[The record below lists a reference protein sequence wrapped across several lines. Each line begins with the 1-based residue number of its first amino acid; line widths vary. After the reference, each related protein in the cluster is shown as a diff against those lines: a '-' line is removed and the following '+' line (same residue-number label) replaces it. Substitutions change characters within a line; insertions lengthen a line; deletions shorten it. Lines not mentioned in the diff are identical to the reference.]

1 MSIRTLVVDDDFM
14 SASIHSSYVERVAG
28 FEPVGEAH
36 TGGEA
41 VELIA
46 RLQPDLVLLD
56 IYLPDMS
63 GLEVIRRLRQEPD
76 AAADVIAVTAA
87 KDVQTLRAAM
97 QGGVV
102 HYIVKPFLFE
112 TFRERLE
119 RYAAL
124 KQRFEKIR
132 EASQADVD
140 RLFSLLR
147 AQGSTGLPK
156 GISRPTL
163 TVVVDAVREAAE
175 AVTATDVADR
185 AGVSRGTA
193 RRYLDYL
200 ASLGS
205 VELSLRYGATGRPE
219 HLYRWLSA
227 DGQPLHARPS

>member
-1 MSIRTLVVDDDFM
+1 VSAIRTLVVDDDFM
-14 SASIHSSYVERVAG
+14 SASIHVSYVERVAG

-41 VELIA
+41 LELVH
-46 RLQPDLVLLD
+46 RLRPDLVLLD
-56 IYLPDMS
+56 IYLPDVN
-63 GLEVIRRLRQEPD
+63 GLEVIRRLRQEAEPV
-76 AAADVIAVTAA
+76 DVIAVTAA
-87 KDVQTLRAAM
+87 KDVKTLRAAM

-102 HYIVKPFLFE
+102 NYIVKPFVYE

-119 RYAAL
+119 QYAAL
-124 KQRFEKIR
+124 KQRMDRIR

-147 AQGSTGLPK
+147 SQGSAGLPK

-163 TVVVDAVREAAE
+163 TVVVDAIREATEPLTAVEAAE
-175 AVTATDVADR
+175 R

-205 VELSLRYGATGRPE
+205 VELSLRYGAAGRPE
-219 HLYRWLSA
+219 HLYRWLGPVSTA
-227 DGQPLHARPS
+227 GR